1 MYDSSL
7 SCGTGTS
14 IKGSRAKLVLW
25 AKTFTFS
32 EMNEVL
38 QVYFT
43 RKDNCDKIFL
53 SKGQNYWAMY
63 FNPILKLSTIKSRP
77 LQITSLPKMKTS
89 IFKLVFFLSKAI
101 FSINLICRKS
111 HTRKLTNRQVIC
123 PTQSMALKKQL
134 IKYVLITK
142 SLLIFKFI

>member
-53 SKGQNYWAMY
+53 SKGQNY
-63 FNPILKLSTIKSRP
+63 
-77 LQITSLPKMKTS
+77 
-89 IFKLVFFLSKAI
+89 
-101 FSINLICRKS
+101 
-111 HTRKLTNRQVIC
+111 
-123 PTQSMALKKQL
+123 
-134 IKYVLITK
+134 
-142 SLLIFKFI
+142 